1 MLQDIVKKYELIKG
15 RTENTSEYV
24 LTLANDKKVKVAK
37 SYIDKNMKN
46 LELDLEETLLMYL
59 EDNDYIINEE
69 QEELDKKA
77 KGIVKTIA
85 TKETPKKKTQKER
98 TQKDNPTKEL
108 IIQTIVNALQTLDTE
123 NLIVENKAKLVTFTL
138 DNKDF
143 KIDLVEKRKPKVK

>member
-1 MLQDIVKKYELIKG
+1 MLQDIVKNYELIKG

-59 EDNDYIINEE
+59 EDNHYIINEV

-77 KGIVKTIA
+77 KGVIKTIA

-98 TQKDNPTKEL
+98 TQKDDPTKEL
-108 IIQTIVNALQTLDTE
+108 IIQTVVNALQTLGVD
-123 NLIVENKAKLVTFTL
+123 NLNVENKAKLVTFTL

>member
-1 MLQDIVKKYELIKG
+1 MLQDIVKSYELIKG

-108 IIQTIVNALQTLDTE
+108 IIQTVVNALQTLGVD
-123 NLIVENKAKLVTFTL
+123 NLNVENKAKLVTFTL

-143 KIDLVEKRKPKVK
+143 KVDLVEKRKPKVK

>member
-1 MLQDIVKKYELIKG
+1 MLQDIVKNYELIKG
-15 RTENTSEYV
+15 RTESTSEYV

-46 LELDLEETLLMYL
+46 LELDLEETLLNFL
-59 EDNDYIINEE
+59 EDNGYVINEE

-77 KGIVKTIA
+77 RGVIKTIA

-98 TQKDNPTKEL
+98 VQKDNPTKEL
-108 IIQTIVNALQTLDTE
+108 IIQTVVNALQTLGVD
-123 NLIVENKAKLVTFTL
+123 NLNVENKAKLVTFTL

>member
-1 MLQDIVKKYELIKG
+1 MLQDIVKNYELIKG
-15 RTENTSEYV
+15 RTESTSEYV

-77 KGIVKTIA
+77 KGVVKTIA

-98 TQKDNPTKEL
+98 TQKENPTKET

>member
-15 RTENTSEYV
+15 RTESTSEYV
-24 LTLANDKKVKVAK
+24 LTLANDKKVRVAK

-46 LELDLEETLLMYL
+46 LELDLEETLLVYL
-59 EDNDYIINEE
+59 EDNGYVINQE
-69 QEELDKKA
+69 QEELDKQA
-77 KGIVKTIA
+77 KGVVKTIA

-98 TQKDNPTKEL
+98 TQKENPTKET
-108 IIQTIVNALQTLDTE
+108 IIQTIVNALQTLNTE
-123 NLIVENKAKLVTFTL
+123 NLIIENKAKLVTFTL